1 MSGAG
6 TPAPVHSNIDNNAAS
21 EAGLG
26 WAGLGGA
33 GQRFLVPH
41 FLCWEW
47 TEVGRGE
54 GLQLSPLY
62 WYSDEVGRL
71 RGGTAPWSPAHSP
84 DTSSAGQT
92 ARSGA
97 GPTQH
102 TKQPPPAREV
112 SQVSNAVAVL
122 RRTQWKCWHNYSA

>member
-26 WAGLGGA
+26 WAGRGGPTFSCATFSVLGVDRGWA
-33 GQRFLVPH
+33 RRGFTIKSFVLV
-41 FLCWEW
+41 FR
-47 TEVGRGE
+47 RGW
-54 GLQLSPLY
+54 Q
-62 WYSDEVGRL
+62 L
-71 RGGTAPWSPAHSP
+71 RGGTAPWSPAHSA